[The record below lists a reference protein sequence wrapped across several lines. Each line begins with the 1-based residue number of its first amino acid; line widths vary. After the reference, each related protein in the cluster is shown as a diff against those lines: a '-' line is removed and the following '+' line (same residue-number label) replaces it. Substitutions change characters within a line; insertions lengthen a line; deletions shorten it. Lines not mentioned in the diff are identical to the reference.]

1 MLYTNNKP
9 YMMLLSIPYQAL
21 EIGNIHLTPFQ
32 ADKYGKAIAKL
43 SYKDASID
51 FQDVSILTPP
61 LKVVDYNPDNSRL
74 RIDLSDQFNF
84 QVKLNT
90 LQEYLV
96 STFYVHQQ
104 SFLNQKNEPTDN
116 VRQLF
121 HFLLEG
127 SNLSLYI
134 FPTSVVKKID
144 NTTCKV
150 SELMP
155 GDSIRC
161 IIRLQGISQVRG
173 KYGTRLRLQHSVPS
187 TWIIPNEK

>member
-1 MLYTNNKP
+1 
-9 YMMLLSIPYQAL
+9 MLLSIPSQAL
-21 EIGNIHLTPFQ
+21 EISNIHLTPFQ
-32 ADKYGKAIAKL
+32 SDKYGKAIARL

-61 LKVVDYNPDNSRL
+61 LKIIDYNPENSRL
-74 RIDLSDQFNF
+74 RIDLSDQSNF

-90 LQEYLV
+90 LQEYLI

-104 SFLNQKNEPTDN
+104 SFLNQKNEPTEN
-116 VRQLF
+116 IRQLF
-121 HFLLEG
+121 HFLLDG
-127 SNLSLYI
+127 STLSLYI
-134 FPTSVVKKID
+134 FPTSSVRKDD

-155 GDSIRC
+155 GDIIRC

-173 KYGTRLRLQHSVPS
+173 KYGLRLRLQHSIPS
-187 TWIIPNEK
+187 IWLIPS

>member
-1 MLYTNNKP
+1 
-9 YMMLLSIPYQAL
+9 MMLLSIPYQAL

-32 ADKYGKAIAKL
+32 SDKYGKAIAKL

-161 IIRLQGISQVRG
+161 IIRLQGISQVRS

>member
-1 MLYTNNKP
+1 
-9 YMMLLSIPYQAL
+9 MLLSIPYQAL

-32 ADKYGKAIAKL
+32 ADKYGKAIARL

-51 FQDVSILTPP
+51 FQDVSILSPP
-61 LKVVDYNPDNSRL
+61 LKVIDYNPENSRL

-104 SFLNQKNEPTDN
+104 SFLNQKNETSEN
-116 VRQLF
+116 IRQLF

-127 SNLSLYI
+127 SVLSLYI
-134 FPTSVVKKID
+134 FPTSIVRKND
-144 NTTCKV
+144 NTTCKI

-155 GDSIRC
+155 GDIIRC
-161 IIRLQGISQVRG
+161 VIKLQGISQVRG
-173 KYGTRLRLQHSVPS
+173 KYGIRLRLQHSIPS
-187 TWIIPNEK
+187 SWIIPQEP